1 MYCGTIAYFTQKLAM
16 KMFSTL
22 MLDRMDFRRK
32 VLTLKK
38 KKYFQIL
45 PKYYLIEFLCA
56 Y

>member
-16 KMFSTL
+16 KMLSTL

-38 KKYFQIL
+38 KLFSDPAEVL
-45 PKYYLIEFLCA
+45 FD
-56 Y
+56 